1 MYSEL
6 VPQRTAEWE
15 ARAIVARVRF
25 SGRGDVLT
33 LSQCGLDTVMAQSG
47 PVGTEGT
54 RLLVVVGFR
63 STLATIQLL

>member
-1 MYSEL
+1 M
-6 VPQRTAEWE
+6 
-15 ARAIVARVRF
+15 ARVRF

-54 RLLVVVGFR
+54 RLLVVARVLRTLGGSSR
-63 STLATIQLL
+63 SQLCPC